1 MDTRSSRSIVTFTH
15 SFSLPGY
22 PDDFPA
28 GEYGVVVEEETLQ
41 GLSFEA
47 YRRTATY
54 LIVHGKGGHSGHTE
68 MHPTTEK
75 DLEATLG
82 RDRAFE
88 NEANA
93 SEAALKGDRAKKRET
108 HVDKRAGHYKCECF
122 ASSQESSQASLLA
135 AC

>member
-1 MDTRSSRSIVTFTH
+1 MNTRSSRSMVTFTH

-22 PDDFPA
+22 LDDFPA
-28 GEYGVVVEEETLQ
+28 GKYDIVVEEEILH

-54 LIVHGKGGHSGHTE
+54 LIVHGKDGHSGHTE

-75 DLEATLG
+75 DLETILG

-88 NEANA
+88 NDANA
-93 SEAALKGDRAKKRET
+93 SEAALSPLEDLK
-108 HVDKRAGHYKCECF
+108 
-122 ASSQESSQASLLA
+122 
-135 AC
+135 